1 MKDQQT
7 CNLAS
12 SGVIL
17 LLGYRRY
24 CGSFL
29 RKWQWKIIPFQVH
42 RVFSQRKILMIR
54 ILILILSRIVLKKR
68 TFRYFKG
75 VVSIDFISLL
85 ENPISVSASNG
96 NSWREENRFIEYFSN
111 NARNTMAKHKTFK
124 YASLKANHSLS
135 VFLLQTLIEVIEN
148 WSIIKFLM
156 PAAAHCTA
164 PRL

>member
-1 MKDQQT
+1 MTCIVLVTRKKLLTQLYRRVLQDFAFQYISYFKTGLHLARLKQYPKANRPENNEPDQQT
-7 CNLAS
+7 GNLVS

-29 RKWQWKIIPFQVH
+29 RKWQWKIISFQVH

-96 NSWREENRFIEYFSN
+96 NSYD
-111 NARNTMAKHKTFK
+111 
-124 YASLKANHSLS
+124 
-135 VFLLQTLIEVIEN
+135 
-148 WSIIKFLM
+148 
-156 PAAAHCTA
+156 
-164 PRL
+164 

>member
-1 MKDQQT
+1 MVKSQYKHDLHCSGYKEKTATQLYRRVLQDFAFQYISYFKTGLHLARLKQYPKANRPENNEPDQQT
-7 CNLAS
+7 CNLVS

-54 ILILILSRIVLKKR
+54 ILILILSRIVLKKCCL
-68 TFRYFKG
+68 RYFQG
-75 VVSIDFISLL
+75 VVSIDFKSLL

-96 NSWREENRFIEYFSN
+96 NSYN
-111 NARNTMAKHKTFK
+111 
-124 YASLKANHSLS
+124 
-135 VFLLQTLIEVIEN
+135 
-148 WSIIKFLM
+148 
-156 PAAAHCTA
+156 
-164 PRL
+164 